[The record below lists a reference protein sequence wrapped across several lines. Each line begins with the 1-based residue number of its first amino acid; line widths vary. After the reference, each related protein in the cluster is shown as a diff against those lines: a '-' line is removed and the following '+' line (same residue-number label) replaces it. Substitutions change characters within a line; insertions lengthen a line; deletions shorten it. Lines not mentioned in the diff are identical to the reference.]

1 MDGVKQ
7 EQIDPIACENDNHTL
22 ENDEIDEREECL
34 GPKVLLKIKTLS
46 EKPIEVEILHTAM
59 VGELKQ
65 IIKVRVNG
73 DGKFLRLIH
82 HGKILADD
90 KSSLQFY
97 KIKSGDF
104 IHCAVSSIPPK
115 AVGQQLIVPGNVQEE
130 RDDQNRRGF
139 DRLRDR
145 MSRDE
150 VQALRLYFYP
160 QISAF
165 IREAETVENENSED
179 RIYRL
184 EEEWM
189 NTQGPQSE
197 FALNVMPSARIAL
210 EHQIDMTGL
219 GGSILAAD
227 NEGTGTE
234 FLWGFL
240 MGLLL
245 GVFMLLML
253 LDRSVPRKQ
262 KIGLLSGVGVNFVLS
277 IMLRALSEDANSV
290 VENNEVSD
298 AVTPTEI
305 DDHHHNQSLS
315 DDLPRKKRKFATM
328 TKELSPDQKAIVK
341 LHVSREATSEGFVK
355 CNFCNKE
362 ITSKNVDRWA
372 SHLRGCGKTP
382 EDVKVQIQ
390 PFRTVVNAHANII
403 SAALSAAN
411 PFRTVVNAHANII
424 SAALSAAN
432 VPQASLQHSTNTNH
446 LGNLQNAITT
456 SYNEVFKVHVAKDY
470 MKFNAAHFIA
480 YKGYREKLHGHNY
493 RVAVTLSGVVGPDGY
508 VVDFGEIKKISRV
521 ISKDLDESFLV
532 PMNSDVLKITFDG
545 TNVHILTEDNAKFS
559 FPKSDCSLL
568 PIVHSSAEE
577 LAIYFSKDSMYGG
590 SSSSWQDRRGDQS
603 SRRSYPSNDNSS
615 SRYSNSGGGH
625 SASGSRS
632 GGSGGYGG
640 GGGGGYN
647 SSRQGA
653 SSGYGSNG
661 YGDSRGGGGMGSLG
675 AELDSNIQWN
685 MAKLP
690 VFEKNFYYEH
700 PDVARR
706 TEKELERWKQ
716 EHDITTNG
724 KNIPRCVYT
733 FEEASFPAYVLEEVM
748 RLGFQKP
755 TPIQCQGWPMAL
767 SGRDMVGISAT
778 GSGKTLAFL
787 LPAIVHINAQPH
799 LQPGDGPIVLIIA
812 PTRELAVQI
821 QQEANKFGASSKIKN
836 TCVYGGVPKYN
847 QIMELR
853 QGVEICIC
861 TPGRM
866 IDLLSQGKTNLR
878 RVTYLVL
885 DEADRMLDMGFEPQ
899 LRKIVSQIRPD
910 RQTLMWSATWPKEI
924 VSLAHDFLTDY
935 IQVTVGSLELT
946 ANKKIEQIVE
956 VMDDYQKYNALVNH
970 LREIYDGGRI
980 ILFCE
985 TKRGADELSRNLRN
999 SRYICKAIHG
1009 NKSQE
1014 ERDYVLKEFK
1024 QGKTQILVATD
1035 VASRGL
1041 DIKDIRYVINFDMP
1055 KNVEDYIH
1063 RIGRTARAGSKG
1075 TAISFFTSDNGRL
1088 ASPLIRVLEEA
1099 NQQVPAALRSLIG
1112 SGGGGGRG
1120 GRGRGGR
1127 GGGRGGGFQRW

>member
-1 MDGVKQ
+1 
-7 EQIDPIACENDNHTL
+7 
-22 ENDEIDEREECL
+22 
-34 GPKVLLKIKTLS
+34 
-46 EKPIEVEILHTAM
+46 
-59 VGELKQ
+59 
-65 IIKVRVNG
+65 
-73 DGKFLRLIH
+73 
-82 HGKILADD
+82 
-90 KSSLQFY
+90 
-97 KIKSGDF
+97 
-104 IHCAVSSIPPK
+104 
-115 AVGQQLIVPGNVQEE
+115 
-130 RDDQNRRGF
+130 
-139 DRLRDR
+139 
-145 MSRDE
+145 
-150 VQALRLYFYP
+150 
-160 QISAF
+160 
-165 IREAETVENENSED
+165 
-179 RIYRL
+179 
-184 EEEWM
+184 
-189 NTQGPQSE
+189 
-197 FALNVMPSARIAL
+197 
-210 EHQIDMTGL
+210 
-219 GGSILAAD
+219 
-227 NEGTGTE
+227 
-234 FLWGFL
+234 
-240 MGLLL
+240 
-245 GVFMLLML
+245 
-253 LDRSVPRKQ
+253 
-262 KIGLLSGVGVNFVLS
+262 
-277 IMLRALSEDANSV
+277 
-290 VENNEVSD
+290 
-298 AVTPTEI
+298 
-305 DDHHHNQSLS
+305 
-315 DDLPRKKRKFATM
+315 
-328 TKELSPDQKAIVK
+328 
-341 LHVSREATSEGFVK
+341 
-355 CNFCNKE
+355 
-362 ITSKNVDRWA
+362 
-372 SHLRGCGKTP
+372 
-382 EDVKVQIQ
+382 
-390 PFRTVVNAHANII
+390 
-403 SAALSAAN
+403 
-411 PFRTVVNAHANII
+411 
-424 SAALSAAN
+424 
-432 VPQASLQHSTNTNH
+432 
-446 LGNLQNAITT
+446 
-456 SYNEVFKVHVAKDY
+456 
-470 MKFNAAHFIA
+470 
-480 YKGYREKLHGHNY
+480 
-493 RVAVTLSGVVGPDGY
+493 
-508 VVDFGEIKKISRV
+508 
-521 ISKDLDESFLV
+521 
-532 PMNSDVLKITFDG
+532 
-545 TNVHILTEDNAKFS
+545 
-559 FPKSDCSLL
+559 
-568 PIVHSSAEE
+568 
-577 LAIYFSKDSMYGG
+577 MYGG

-787 LPAIVHINAQPH
+787 LPAIPH